1 QRAAQTFEP
10 EWLVVLGADHI
21 LQVDLRPALDALEAS
36 QADVSLLA
44 LPLHP
49 EERQAH
55 PTVIAEDGV
64 ELSWGGD
71 FVVRASVL
79 PRLLRAFEDP
89 AASNG
94 HTTSTLRQTVG
105 VRVYDVA
112 QPTSAAPRLY
122 WHDPSDLETYY
133 ASQMDLCTPEP
144 ALDLYDPRWP
154 IRSVTS

>member
-1 QRAAQTFEP
+1 LTPFAAQYRFLDFALATAGNSGVRQVSLVSIPDTGAARFPRVLAACQRAAQTFEP

-71 FVVRASVL
+71 FVVR
-79 PRLLRAFEDP
+79 
-89 AASNG
+89 
-94 HTTSTLRQTVG
+94 
-105 VRVYDVA
+105 
-112 QPTSAAPRLY
+112 
-122 WHDPSDLETYY
+122 
-133 ASQMDLCTPEP
+133 
-144 ALDLYDPRWP
+144 
-154 IRSVTS
+154 